1 MFETI
6 LYAQEAQPA
15 AQGSLLGGLLPII
28 LIFVIFYFLLIRPQQ
43 KRQKDIMKMRQEIQK
58 NDKVVTNGGIIGT
71 IYSIQGE
78 EVVLKVDDNVK
89 IRVRKSAI
97 ADRISGIK

>member
-1 MFETI
+1 MFTAI
-6 LYAQEAQPA
+6 LYAQDQA
-15 AQGSLLGGLLPII
+15 AQQAPRGGSLLGGLLPII

-43 KRQKDIMKMRQEIQK
+43 KRQKEIVKMREGIHK
-58 NDKVVTNGGIIGT
+58 NDKVATAGGIIGT
-71 IYSIQGE
+71 VYSIQGD

-97 ADRISGIK
+97 SDKIS